1 VDLDGIILIDKDE
14 GITSFN
20 AVQKVKRFFG
30 VKKAGHAGTL
40 DKAASGLLIVC
51 VNRATSAQNLFMS
64 VFKRYRA
71 TLVFG
76 KETDTLDRYGTI
88 VKTSETRKYSDNE
101 INEVLNMF
109 LGKTLQEPPLFSA
122 IHKDGERLYKRALKG
137 EKIDIDPREIEIKE
151 LNILDRNGNSLTFEV
166 LSSKGTYIRSLG
178 RDIARELGSC
188 GYLTKLR
195 RLESGHFSVEN
206 AVQLSALNKETA
218 IIPLNEAL
226 KDIPQIEVSR
236 DLVPLVYQGVS
247 IVKIFSTDELDR
259 LKNGFNRV
267 TFENRLIAIIKQEGN
282 PSYYK
287 VFN

>member
-1 VDLDGIILIDKDE
+1 
-14 GITSFN
+14 
-20 AVQKVKRFFG
+20 
-30 VKKAGHAGTL
+30 
-40 DKAASGLLIVC
+40 
-51 VNRATSAQNLFMS
+51 M
-64 VFKRYRA
+64 
-71 TLVFG
+71 
-76 KETDTLDRYGTI
+76 
-88 VKTSETRKYSDNE
+88 
-101 INEVLNMF
+101 
-109 LGKTLQEPPLFSA
+109 
-122 IHKDGERLYKRALKG
+122 
-137 EKIDIDPREIEIKE
+137 
-151 LNILDRNGNSLTFEV
+151 
-166 LSSKGTYIRSLG
+166 
-178 RDIARELGSC
+178 
-188 GYLTKLR
+188 R

-267 TFENRLIAIIKQEGN
+267 TFENKLIAIIKQEGN